1 VSTAREVGKGILV
14 EMGTM
19 PMNREDEI
27 TGFESRCL
35 DPESFG
41 DFHAMTKVTWKGEK
55 RFRIVAP

>member
-1 VSTAREVGKGILV
+1 
-14 EMGTM
+14 M